1 MSPMVKQMNIH
12 RIIANLLLICFSAFL
27 GHNLVPHQ
35 HFSED
40 LGDSCTAKDQ
50 HLPHCH
56 AFNDVEFEK
65 FNRTIYNPQSSQ
77 IQDMAESGQVGNPEE
92 LLPSPNSLYT
102 FLEPACSSR
111 AVRGTHDLR
120 APPSFG

>member
-1 MSPMVKQMNIH
+1 MVKQMNIH

-40 LGDSCTAKDQ
+40 LSDSCTAKDQ
-50 HLPHCH
+50 HPLHCH

-65 FNRTIYNPQSSQ
+65 FSSTT
-77 IQDMAESGQVGNPEE
+77 N
-92 LLPSPNSLYT
+92 NSLSNHFQEMVEPGKVCCSEILLQLPTSPYT
-102 FLEPACSSR
+102 FLELACSSR
-111 AVRGTHDLR
+111 SDRGTHDLR